1 MKIDVLTPNIGAEIS
16 DIDLSSTIRDEEK
29 KQIYDAFCKHSVIF
43 FRDQNLSPQQH
54 IELASIFGELEPP
67 THPKFSSFEDA
78 PEVAIISND
87 ENNPPDINV
96 WHTDLSYH
104 AQPAK
109 ACVLYC
115 QETPAIG
122 GDTLWASMRAAYQS
136 LSPQLQ
142 QLISGLN
149 ARHLLPL
156 NTVSIEQI
164 KSVIDLEIDAIH
176 PIVHLHPDT
185 KEKCLFVNSVYT
197 QNILDLP
204 NIESRNILQMLFN
217 ICEQAEFQVR
227 FKWRKGSI
235 AIWDNRCTQH
245 YAVADYFPER
255 RVMHRVSICGDKLI
269 SA

>member
-1 MKIDVLTPNIGAEIS
+1 MAV
-16 DIDLSSTIRDEEK
+16 
-29 KQIYDAFCKHSVIF
+29 
-43 FRDQNLSPQQH
+43 
-54 IELASIFGELEPP
+54 
-67 THPKFSSFEDA
+67 
-78 PEVAIISND
+78 ISND

-96 WHTDLSYH
+96 WHTDLSYK
-104 AQPAK
+104 AKPAK

-142 QLISGLN
+142 QLFAGLS

-156 NTVSIEQI
+156 NTVSIERA
-164 KSVIDLEIDAIH
+164 KSVIGQEIDTVH
-176 PIVHLHPDT
+176 PVVHLHSDT
-185 KEKCLFVNSVYT
+185 NEKCLFVNSIYT
-197 QNILDLP
+197 QTILDLP
-204 NIESRNILQMLFN
+204 DIESLNLLQMLFN
-217 ICEQAEFQVR
+217 ICEQPEFQIR
-227 FKWRKGSI
+227 FKWQKGSV

-269 SA
+269 PA